1 MKINKHY
8 LEALAF
14 IAVYLFTLYLW
25 TLPFQDN
32 NTPYGEFD
40 AISHWELAD
49 FIAQRDKTFV
59 SLPPFLD
66 YSYSLNNRFK
76 PHTLW
81 YHPPFH
87 TDMAI
92 SSAFAGDRMIPI
104 YLTNAI
110 FATAVFVSV
119 YFVMRKLF
127 GFLPAILSFFL
138 LSASMRDILPY
149 LWGQWPERFGYAF
162 VPLIMYCFYKYW
174 TTYSKESSKP
184 IYLYIMSILLAVNLF
199 IHPLV
204 MFHSIVGVAF
214 LGIGLFIKDRKLSL
228 NFRHIL
234 ISLLIFALL
243 ASIFPYQT
251 GNVIVSFLKDSGSN
265 SVKPSLSRLFE
276 WTPENASPDKF
287 AGSVPA
293 AYFSFK
299 QMHGS
304 WTLPFLILG
313 IIVLLIRREKR
324 DIFLLMWLFSLY
336 LILHRDLIGKP
347 TFIHRSLSASA
358 HIFVPLIVIGALSIS
373 SLLPLPKLYK
383 NLLKYGA
390 AALVVIL
397 TFNYNIPPAYST
409 LSQAYDSPFLRPNQ
423 AQVEVSEWLQQKLN
437 ETENVSIIGP
447 FPDIM
452 KKVWWMASYSHRTS
466 AYFEGFLDWPQYEQ
480 NRNETI
486 KYHLLNDY
494 IVFDYTDIGL
504 LQDRSF
510 VDRWIKFEQENMK
523 NHALIYN
530 KNNIRVYKYGAS

>member
-1 MKINKHY
+1 MKISKNY

-25 TLPFQDN
+25 TLPFHDN
-32 NTPYGEFD
+32 NTPYGDWD

-49 FIAQRDKTFV
+49 FIAQRDSTFV
-59 SLPPFLD
+59 TLPPFLD
-66 YSYSLNNRFK
+66 YSYGNDNEFK

-87 TDMAI
+87 TGMAI
-92 SSAFAGDRMIPI
+92 SSVFARDRMIPI
-104 YLTNAI
+104 YFTNAI

-119 YFVMRKLF
+119 YFVIRKLF
-127 GFLPAILSFFL
+127 GFLPAILSFFV
-138 LSASMRDILPY
+138 LSSSMRDILPY

-162 VPLIMYCFYKYW
+162 VPLAMYCFYKYW
-174 TTYSKESSKP
+174 DAYSKESSKP
-184 IYLYIMSILLAVNLF
+184 IYLYIMSILLAVNMF

-204 MFHSIVGVAF
+204 FFHSIVGVAF
-214 LGIGLFIKDRKLSL
+214 LAVGLLIKDRKFPFNLRHLSV
-228 NFRHIL
+228 
-234 ISLLIFALL
+234 SLLIFALL
-243 ASIFPYQT
+243 AAVFPYQT
-251 GNVIVSFLKDSGSN
+251 GNVIVSFLQDSGSN
-265 SVKPSLSRLFE
+265 SVKSSLSRLFE
-276 WTPENASPDKF
+276 WSPENTSPDKF
-287 AGSVPA
+287 AGSVPS

-336 LILHRDLIGKP
+336 FILHRDLIGKLN
-347 TFIHRSLSASA
+347 FLHRSLSASA
-358 HIFVPLIVIGALSIS
+358 HIFVPLTVIGALSIAS
-373 SLLPLPKLYK
+373 IIKLPKLY
-383 NLLKYGA
+383 NNILKYGIVI
-390 AALVVIL
+390 LVVAL

-423 AQVEVSEWLQQKLN
+423 AQVEVSEWLQQRLG
-437 ETENVSIIGP
+437 ETENVSVIGP

-466 AYFEGFLDWPQYEQ
+466 VYFEGFLDWPQYEQ

-486 KYHLLNDY
+486 RYHLLNDY
-494 IVFDYTDIGL
+494 MVFDYTDIEL
-504 LQDRSF
+504 LQDRSY
-510 VDRWIKFEQENMK
+510 VDRWLEFERENMK
-523 NHALIYN
+523 NHALIYD
-530 KNNIRVYKYGAS
+530 KDNIRVYKYEAS